1 MTESTVLIQ
10 VDGLTV
16 KAGNRTLIDDI
27 SFGLERCEI
36 VTVIGP
42 NGGGKTTLLR
52 ALLGILPIS
61 RGKITKSSGLKI
73 GYTPQ
78 RLSIERSMPVCV
90 DRFLALAGSYSR
102 VARQKAMQRTE
113 TTDLSNANL
122 ADLSGGE
129 IQRVLLARALLR
141 EPDLL
146 ILDEPTQGLDQAG
159 EEHFYALLTQ
169 LRAESGVAVL
179 MVSHD
184 LHVVM
189 AGSDRVICLN
199 RHICCSGAPEA
210 VSVDPT
216 YLELFGSRARLA
228 LYQHRHDH
236 VHDPHD
242 HTGHQHG

>member
-1 MTESTVLIQ
+1 MMANGNLID
-10 VDGLTV
+10 VHELTV
-16 KAGNRTLIDDI
+16 KAGTRNLIDKV
-27 SFGLERCEI
+27 SFSQKAGEI
-36 VTVIGP
+36 ITLIGP

-52 ALLGILPIS
+52 ALVGAIS
-61 RGKITKSSGLKI
+61 PSSGTIRKAAGLRI

-78 RLSIERSMPVCV
+78 KLTIEPSMPVNV
-90 DRFLALAGSYSR
+90 DRFLALAGNFDLN
-102 VARQKAMQRTE
+102 ARQNALSRTSI
-113 TTDLSNANL
+113 LGLGNAFL

-146 ILDEPTQGLDQAG
+146 ILDEPTQGLDQRG
-159 EEHFYALLTQ
+159 EEQFYALLAQ
-169 LRAESGVAVL
+169 IRAESGTAVL

-199 RHICCSGAPEA
+199 GHVCCSGAPEA

-216 YLELFGSRARLA
+216 YLELFGRRASLA
-228 LYQHRHDH
+228 LYQHHHDH
-236 VHDPHD
+236 D
-242 HTGHQHG
+242 HSGHNHG